1 MEKVKAL
8 VSEHFG
14 VEALSIKKMAGYESL
29 NYLVKTK
36 EAKYVF
42 KHYLNDGEIGAQL
55 LAESE
60 VLLELSEAFPTLYPH
75 SILAKDGNYVI
86 ALDNAEHIRLLTFLE
101 GTLLAET
108 VQTPTLLTSFGQ
120 FLARM
125 DQALLG
131 HKSITLEARKIN
143 WDLQYC
149 LRNQRLAY
157 AIESPNKRK
166 IVDYYFLQ
174 FRECVLPHITYLRKS
189 VIHND
194 ANDWN
199 VLCEG
204 DKVSGIIDFGDMVY
218 APLINE
224 LAIALM
230 YVMVEVEQPIQ
241 AATTVI
247 KAYHNILPLQ
257 EKELDCLF
265 YLIAGRLC
273 TSVCNSAYGRQEN
286 PDNAYIS
293 VSEKGAWAL
302 LETFL
307 TINPIFATNE
317 FKKACGFEVLI
328 EEDMSKEIER
338 RNHYF
343 SKALSLSYKEPIKMH
358 SSTDGPFDNVLK
370 MKPPLCFTKQNA
382 DRVVAEIDRILRGV
396 SDG

>member
-1 MEKVKAL
+1 
-8 VSEHFG
+8 
-14 VEALSIKKMAGYESL
+14 
-29 NYLVKTK
+29 
-36 EAKYVF
+36 
-42 KHYLNDGEIGAQL
+42 
-55 LAESE
+55 
-60 VLLELSEAFPTLYPH
+60 
-75 SILAKDGNYVI
+75 
-86 ALDNAEHIRLLTFLE
+86 
-101 GTLLAET
+101 LAET